1 MDLYTNP
8 TILID
13 VRLMTPRP
21 LFFKAKQGLLAILLF
36 STPLFGQSEKTVSPS
51 PKLPINSNNHVLQS
65 AQKSVGQPAASS
77 INQQQLERLIQATE
91 KLLAHLQTEENNLY
105 RRVNYFEKPE
115 RLDPNSYASK
125 EEVAQWQGLLQ
136 QLKQKHD
143 FVAQLYTSFN
153 KDLDTEL
160 KRTSANEQLTNRFK
174 QTILEGFPWDT
185 IEKKKQ
191 LIADYIDEHGKLLTF
206 YDKNWGSWK
215 TGTKA
220 GKPEFNSPTATNI
233 YNKLRDQIV
242 NTGNEIEQQ
251 YKTMSE

>member
-1 MDLYTNP
+1 M
-8 TILID
+8 
-13 VRLMTPRP
+13 
-21 LFFKAKQGLLAILLF
+21 AG
-36 STPLFGQSEKTVSPS
+36 
-51 PKLPINSNNHVLQS
+51 PI
-65 AQKSVGQPAASS
+65 A
-77 INQQQLERLIQATE
+77 ATE
-91 KLLAHLQTEENNLY
+91 T
-105 RRVNYFEKPE
+105 
-115 RLDPNSYASK
+115 DPRFCRATLHK
-125 EEVAQWQGLLQ
+125 LQ
-136 QLKQKHD
+136 QGPRH
-143 FVAQLYTSFN
+143 
-153 KDLDTEL
+153 
-160 KRTSANEQLTNRFK
+160 RTSANERLINQFK